1 MKLLTSLLI
10 SLIFTCSVQA
20 DMLKESE
27 NVNTSKEYVNE
38 TPKSDTL
45 DTIGRAVLKGMEY
58 KSLYNLELEK
68 SQSFEREIKIR
79 DSLWTAERQNNVKLN
94 EQLTEAVRDRGFSPF
109 HTYLMMILGSVAT
122 GAVVYLIW
130 GE

>member
-10 SLIFTCSVQA
+10 SLIFTCTVQA
-20 DMLKESE
+20 Q
-27 NVNTSKEYVNE
+27 T
-38 TPKSDTL
+38 DTL
-45 DTIGRAVLKGMEY
+45 DTIGRAVIKGLEY

-68 SQSFEREIKIR
+68 SQSYEREIQLR

-94 EQLTEAVRDRGFSPF
+94 EQLTEAIRDKGFSPF

-122 GAVVYLIW
+122 GMAVYLIW